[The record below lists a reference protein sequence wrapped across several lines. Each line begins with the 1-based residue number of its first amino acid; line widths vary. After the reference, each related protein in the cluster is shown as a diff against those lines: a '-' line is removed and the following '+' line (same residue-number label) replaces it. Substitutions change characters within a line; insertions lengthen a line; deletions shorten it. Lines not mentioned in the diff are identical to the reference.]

1 MGKKKFIDKKKAAT
15 FELCPRDTS
24 DPRYSDAPGGDKMF
38 LRVDQNPVNIN
49 GFVEEEEEEEED
61 DSKFEDAPEDL
72 AYGYSGFAGD
82 SSNPLPANVR
92 KEILQLGY
100 PDDGYNYLDHLR
112 EIKNTGGGSNFYA
125 NPKFEIN
132 PLHRDVKA
140 YDASRV
146 QVSGVLNEEANENK
160 SLFSVA
166 SRTVN
171 VKVQKVI
178 DLEPEVAA
186 LLEKSDESEFGSD
199 VEDLEEDFV
208 IQATLTEQGET
219 SGVSDINE
227 LEFPKRPVGGR
238 DRGSAKPVDEK
249 PRVPREI
256 DEQFDELELNEYR
269 SDSDNDGYMGEDGEE
284 GEEFM
289 DQQSV
294 QNLIY
299 EKPKDYELEEKYMNP
314 ADILKNSDSVKD
326 KEELA
331 TAADLIRRTVEYGE
345 NLENGNDGEFEELVE
360 ESSDESEKFDC
371 ESIVSTFSN
380 LDNHPGKIYAP
391 ETARRKKLSETVAN
405 ALSSNG
411 KIITLQGKEKL
422 PVEFLP
428 GRKAEQTGVKPVI
441 PKAEPIKRKTHGQ
454 ESKEEKKERK
464 TAVKS
469 ERREARK
476 MKKETKELY
485 RGETQR
491 AQRAVAVSGPSSIHL

>member
-49 GFVEEEEEEEED
+49 GFIEDEEEEED

-72 AYGYSGFAGD
+72 PYGYSGFAGG
-82 SSNPLPANVR
+82 SSNPLPADVR

-125 NPKFEIN
+125 NPKSEIN
-132 PLHRDVKA
+132 PRPLDVRA
-140 YDASRV
+140 FDASRV

-178 DLEPEVAA
+178 DLDPEVAA
-186 LLEKSDESEFGSD
+186 LLEKSDDSEFGSD
-199 VEDLEEDFV
+199 VEDLEEDFIV
-208 IQATLTEQGET
+208 QASLTQEGET
-219 SGVSDINE
+219 SNNE
-227 LEFPKRPVGGR
+227 LELP
-238 DRGSAKPVDEK
+238 AKPVAAN
-249 PRVPREI
+249 PRVTREI
-256 DEQFDELELNEYR
+256 DELFDELVLNEYG
-269 SDSDNDGYMGEDGEE
+269 SESDNDGYMSEDGEE
-284 GEEFM
+284 G
-289 DQQSV
+289 QSV

-331 TAADLIRRTVEYGE
+331 TAAHLIRRTVEYGE
-345 NLENGNDGEFEELVE
+345 NLDNGDEGEFVEIEE
-360 ESSDESEKFDC
+360 ESSDESEMFDC

-391 ETARRKKLSETVAN
+391 EARRKKLSETVAK

-428 GRKAEQTGVKPVI
+428 GRKSELTGVKPVI
-441 PKAEPIKRKTHGQ
+441 PKAEPVKRKTHGQ

-491 AQRAVAVSGPSSIHL
+491 AQRTVAVSGPSSIHL